1 MTEKSSEE
9 NQIPEFKRIIS
20 NYTDEE
26 LRKVL
31 KKRKL
36 YQNDAAEFAIE
47 EAIKRGLIFSEQ
59 DLFAREFQPE
69 PEKFSLFPTIENEKV
84 RAKFR
89 KSITR
94 WLMISGA
101 LPMVWGG
108 IKIYKTQSLE
118 GILIFIFGAVWS
130 LISFQ
135 LMRSVKISHIILM
148 YFLLSIAIGYLVKI
162 FVSAGYVKI
171 ADILIATVAVGFV
184 AYGIGFLNKLKD

>member
-118 GILIFIFGAVWS
+118 GILIFVFGVIWS
-130 LISFQ
+130 FVSFQ
-135 LMRSVKISHIILM
+135 LMRSVNKKLITAL
-148 YFLLSIAIGYLVKI
+148 FLLLVLVTGYFVKI
-162 FVSAGYVKI
+162 FIYVNFLKLF
-171 ADILIATVAVGFV
+171 DVLITTMAVGFI
-184 AYGIGFLNKLKD
+184 AYGIGFLGKLKD

>member
-9 NQIPEFKRIIS
+9 NQVPEFKRIIA

-59 DLFAREFQPE
+59 DLFAREFQHE
-69 PEKFSLFPTIENEKV
+69 PEKFTLFPAIENEKA
-84 RAKFR
+84 RKKFM
-89 KSITR
+89 KSIAR
-94 WLMISGA
+94 SLIILGA
-101 LPMVWGG
+101 LPMILGG
-108 IKIYKTQSLE
+108 IKIFETQSLE
-118 GILIFIFGAVWS
+118 GILIFIFGALWS
-130 LISFQ
+130 FISFQ
-135 LMRSVKISHIILM
+135 LMRSVKLNHIILM
-148 YFLLSIAIGYLVKI
+148 YFLLVIAIGYVVKI

-171 ADILIATVAVGFV
+171 ADILIAAVAVGFV

>member
-47 EAIKRGLIFSEQ
+47 EAIKRGLIFTEQ

-118 GILIFIFGAVWS
+118 GILIFVFGVVWS
-130 LISFQ
+130 FVSFQ
-135 LMRSVKISHIILM
+135 LMRSVNKKLITAM
-148 YFLLSIAIGYLVKI
+148 FLLLALVTGYFVKI
-162 FVSAGYVKI
+162 FIYVNFLKLF
-171 ADILIATVAVGFV
+171 DVLITTMAVGFI
-184 AYGIGFLNKLKD
+184 AYGIGFLGKLKD

>member
-9 NQIPEFKRIIS
+9 NQIPEFKRIIA

-59 DLFAREFQPE
+59 DLFAREFQHE
-69 PEKFSLFPTIENEKV
+69 PEKFTLFPAIENEKA
-84 RAKFR
+84 RKKFM
-89 KSITR
+89 KSIAR
-94 WLMISGA
+94 SLIILGA
-101 LPMVWGG
+101 LPMILGG
-108 IKIYKTQSLE
+108 IKIFETQSLE
-118 GILIFIFGAVWS
+118 GILIFIFGALWS
-130 LISFQ
+130 FISFQ
-135 LMRSVKISHIILM
+135 LMRSVKLNHIILM
-148 YFLLSIAIGYLVKI
+148 YFLLVIAIGYVVKI

-171 ADILIATVAVGFV
+171 ADILIAAVAVGFV

>member
-9 NQIPEFKRIIS
+9 NQVPEFKRIIA

-59 DLFAREFQPE
+59 DLFAREFQHE
-69 PEKFSLFPTIENEKV
+69 PEKFTLFPAIENEKA
-84 RAKFR
+84 RKKFM
-89 KSITR
+89 KSIAR
-94 WLMISGA
+94 SLIILGA
-101 LPMVWGG
+101 LPLILGG
-108 IKIYKTQSLE
+108 IKIFETQSLE
-118 GILIFIFGAVWS
+118 GILIFIFGALWS
-130 LISFQ
+130 FISFQ
-135 LMRSVKISHIILM
+135 LMRSVKLNHIILM
-148 YFLLSIAIGYLVKI
+148 YFLLAIAIGYVVKI
-162 FVSAGYVKI
+162 FVFAGYVKI
-171 ADILIATVAVGFV
+171 ADILIAAVAVGFV

>member
-9 NQIPEFKRIIS
+9 NQVPEFKRIIA

-59 DLFAREFQPE
+59 DLFAREFQHE
-69 PEKFSLFPTIENEKV
+69 PEKFILFPAIENEKA
-84 RAKFR
+84 RKKFM
-89 KSITR
+89 KSIAR
-94 WLMISGA
+94 SLIILGA
-101 LPMVWGG
+101 LPMILGG
-108 IKIYKTQSLE
+108 IKIFETQSLE
-118 GILIFIFGAVWS
+118 GILIFIFGALWS
-130 LISFQ
+130 FISFQ
-135 LMRSVKISHIILM
+135 LMRSVKLNHIILM
-148 YFLLSIAIGYLVKI
+148 YFLLVIAIGYVVKI

-171 ADILIATVAVGFV
+171 ADILIAAVAVGFV

>member
-9 NQIPEFKRIIS
+9 NQVPEFKRIIA

-59 DLFAREFQPE
+59 DLFAREFQHE
-69 PEKFSLFPTIENEKV
+69 PEKFTLFPAIENEKA
-84 RAKFR
+84 RKKFM
-89 KSITR
+89 KSIAR
-94 WLMISGA
+94 SLIILGA
-101 LPMVWGG
+101 LPLILGG
-108 IKIYKTQSLE
+108 IKIFETQSLE
-118 GILIFIFGAVWS
+118 GILIFIFGALWS
-130 LISFQ
+130 FISFQ
-135 LMRSVKISHIILM
+135 LMRSVKLNHIILM
-148 YFLLSIAIGYLVKI
+148 YFLLVIAIGYVVKI

-171 ADILIATVAVGFV
+171 ADILIAAVAVGFV

>member
-9 NQIPEFKRIIS
+9 NQIPEFKRIIA

-59 DLFAREFQPE
+59 DLFAREFQHE
-69 PEKFSLFPTIENEKV
+69 PEKFTLFPAIENEKA
-84 RAKFR
+84 RKKFM
-89 KSITR
+89 KSIAR
-94 WLMISGA
+94 SLIILGA
-101 LPMVWGG
+101 LPMILGG
-108 IKIYKTQSLE
+108 IKIFETQSLE
-118 GILIFIFGAVWS
+118 GILIFIFGALWS
-130 LISFQ
+130 FISFQ
-135 LMRSVKISHIILM
+135 LMRSVKLNHIILM
-148 YFLLSIAIGYLVKI
+148 YFLLVIAIGYVVKI
-162 FVSAGYVKI
+162 FVFAGYVKI
-171 ADILIATVAVGFV
+171 ADILIAAVAVGFV